1 MNIFEE
7 DELPLIK
14 TLSKLKCNS
23 ITLLTLLAFEY
34 EKLYESQR
42 QDLLKRALQLMDA
55 GEFLDLL
62 IPCFADAVD
71 KFSILMSRQVKD
83 TLASRLNKV
92 LIRSVRELNS

>member
-1 MNIFEE
+1 LNIFEE

-14 TLSKLKCNS
+14 TLSKLKS
-23 ITLLTLLAFEY
+23 FEY

-42 QDLLKRALQLMDA
+42 QDLLKRSLQLMDA

-62 IPCFADAVD
+62 IPCFGEAVD
-71 KFSILMSRQVKD
+71 KFAILMSRQVKD

-92 LIRSVRELNS
+92 LIRSVKELTT